1 MDQSSRSPGSRALSA
16 ALAHA
21 GISCDAERAS
31 QLWAFHELLK
41 VADAELNLTRLRS
54 FGSMVEKHYVDSLL
68 PLTLVQL
75 KGRIMDLGSGGG
87 FPGMPIAIARPDL
100 TMVLVEGRRKRTEFL
115 EQAAMSLGLRNVEV
129 VTRKLNPRDSIPV
142 DGMIARAV
150 APSVDL
156 LSRVAGSVRVG
167 GLAVLMK
174 GPDCDHE
181 IPEVKA
187 AGLPFVLDQDIRYRL
202 PASQDLRRLLVW
214 RRVEGESPASQT
226 MDGDDDV
233 LKIESETNARFRHW
247 RQLVSGRGLRKHRE
261 SLLAG
266 HRFVDE
272 LLRDNPGAVRGVLMR
287 AHGRTCVTPPEVR
300 RFELPAVLFDQLD
313 EAGTGG
319 PIAWVSVPEL
329 ADWSGVPGRLSLL
342 VATQLPDNVGA
353 LMRSAEALGASEV
366 VLLDGAASPYHPRAL
381 RAGGTAA
388 FRVTVVRGPAMS
400 ALPGPLEAPCWA
412 LDADGRDLIDMVVPE
427 RLALLVGR
435 EGQGVA
441 EAPASWMRVAI
452 AMDGRAESL
461 NAAVA
466 GAIALYAVSAR
477 RRSARSS

>member
-1 MDQSSRSPGSRALSA
+1 MDQTSRSPGSRALSA
-16 ALAHA
+16 ALTQA
-21 GISCDAERAS
+21 GISCDAERVG
-31 QLWAFHELLK
+31 QIWAFHELLK

-54 FGSMVEKHYVDSLL
+54 FGAMVEKHYVDSLL
-68 PLTLVQL
+68 PLSLVAL
-75 KGRIMDLGSGGG
+75 KGRVMDLGTGGG

-100 TMVLVEGRRKRTEFL
+100 KLVLVEGRRKRTEFL
-115 EQAAMSLGLRNVEV
+115 EQAVMTLGLGNVEV

-142 DGMIARAV
+142 DHMIARAV

-156 LSRVAGSVRVG
+156 LSRVASSVRVG

-181 IPEVKA
+181 IPEVAA
-187 AGLPFVLDQDIRYRL
+187 AGLPFVLEQDIRYRL
-202 PASQDLRRLLVW
+202 PVSQDPRRLLVW
-214 RRVEGESPASQT
+214 RRVEAEVPTAEATHGA
-226 MDGDDDV
+226 DDV
-233 LKIESETNARFRHW
+233 FNIESEANARFRHW
-247 RQLVSGRGLRKHRE
+247 RQLVGGRGLRKHRE

-272 LLRDNPGAVRGVLMR
+272 LLRDNPGVIRGVLQR
-287 AHGRTCVTPPEVR
+287 AHGRTCTTPSDVR
-300 RFELPAVLFDQLD
+300 RFELPATLFDQLD

-319 PIAWVSVPEL
+319 PIAWVSVPAL
-329 ADWSGVPGRLSLL
+329 APWSGLPGRLSLL

-366 VLLDGAASPYHPRAL
+366 VVLEGAASPYHPRAL
-381 RAGGTAA
+381 RAGGAAA
-388 FRVTVVRGPAMS
+388 FRLPVVRGPAMD
-400 ALPGPLEAPCWA
+400 ALPATLGTSAWA
-412 LDADGRDLIDMVVPE
+412 LDAGGSEIASMALPS
-427 RLALLVGR
+427 RLAVLVGR

-441 EAPASWMRVAI
+441 EAPASWQRVAI

-466 GAIALYAVSAR
+466 GAIALYAISAQR
-477 RRSARSS
+477 RAQR